1 MSRTIE
7 IRENN
12 VQCDITFPDD
22 MPSIYVDDM
31 SQLGI
36 GVPVSRVLFH
46 TLDNPP
52 VQTAEDG
59 SPIEQRNA
67 ALQLIIPTGSLVNFA
82 KHVLS
87 AASQNDENL
96 ASGFQDYGTMLK
108 SSLEGLTIT
117 PVNPPSEQ
125 S

>member
-46 TLDNPP
+46 TLDNSP
-52 VQTAEDG
+52 VKAAEDG

-67 ALQLIIPTGSLVNFA
+67 TLQLIIPTASLVNFA

-87 AASQNDENL
+87 AASQNDEAL
-96 ASGFQDYGTMLK
+96 ASGFQDYGALLK
-108 SSLEGLTIT
+108 NSLEGLTIT
-117 PVNPPSEQ
+117 PLDAPAEKS
-125 S
+125 